1 MYFHLPKDSCYLGV
15 SSYIQVSNVFQ
26 ISMKSTEPVCQYELK
41 AARDAME
48 VIQGKW
54 RIPIV
59 ISLTYGT
66 KRFGEI
72 CRDIPDI
79 SPKMLSQ
86 ELKALEENKLI
97 SRTLHDTM
105 PVTVEYALTPLGM
118 SLRELLNEL
127 RNWGKHFR
135 DEIVGKY

>member
-1 MYFHLPKDSCYLGV
+1 
-15 SSYIQVSNVFQ
+15 
-26 ISMKSTEPVCQYELK
+26 MKSTEPVCQYELK

-72 CRDIPDI
+72 HRDIPDI

-97 SRTLHDTM
+97 TRTLHDSM

-135 DEIVGKY
+135 GEIVGK